1 MEMNIDPKILN
12 QLSSMDPTEL
22 SEKISAISRLM
33 GVDPGY
39 IKDLIG
45 SPEDMQKKL
54 QGLSESDIKNMS
66 QKIDPEML
74 KKLNGGEKHNGK

>member
-1 MEMNIDPKILN
+1 MNIDPKILN

-74 KKLNGGEKHNGK
+74 KKLNRGEKHNGK